1 MQLLAKR
8 LTRAVCSAGFA
19 EVVRNARIVEE
30 GAKLLE
36 GRTVCHRLPARVWV
50 SGQPRGACL
59 ERSCFAGREG
69 ARPRVH
75 LANRRLRS

>member
-8 LTRAVCSAGFA
+8 HTCAICSARFA

-50 SGQPRGACL
+50 SGQPGGACL
-59 ERSCFAGREG
+59 ERSCSAVG
-69 ARPRVH
+69 ARRVH
-75 LANRRLRS
+75 LANRAGGQPRT